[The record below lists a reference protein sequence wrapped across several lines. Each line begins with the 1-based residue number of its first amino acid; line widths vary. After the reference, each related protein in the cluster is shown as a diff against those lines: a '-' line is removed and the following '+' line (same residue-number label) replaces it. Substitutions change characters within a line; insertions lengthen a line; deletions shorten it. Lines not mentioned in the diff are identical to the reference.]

1 MSEATPSVPEPT
13 VSGTLRRRTV
23 RRVLVVL
30 AVGLLLGALGGVV
43 WEWVWTPPTGA
54 AYEGRWM
61 PDAQGVT
68 HVVDSTGWF
77 VVIGLTYGI
86 LYGTFTTR
94 YAKGLEIAT
103 MLSVLAGSLLA
114 AWATLRVGAWLG
126 PDDASV
132 LAKTMGDLEPL
143 VLDLTLGSGGAGW
156 WPDAFGS
163 PAVLAPAVGAMMSV
177 MAMYLCTDAAGS
189 RRRRRSSAGE
199 RRRGRA

>member
-1 MSEATPSVPEPT
+1 VPEPSAP
-13 VSGTLRRRTV
+13 VAVRRRML

-30 AVGLLLGALGGVV
+30 AVGLLLGAVGGVV

-54 AYEGRWM
+54 AYKGRWM
-61 PDAQGVT
+61 PDAQGIT
-68 HVVDSTGWF
+68 HVADSTGWF

-103 MLSVLAGSLLA
+103 MLGVLAGSLLA

-132 LAKTMGDLEPL
+132 LARTMGDLEPL
-143 VLDLTLGSGGAGW
+143 VLDLTLGSSGAGW
-156 WPDAFGS
+156 WPAVFGS
-163 PAVLAPAVGAMMSV
+163 PVVLAPAVGAMMSV
-177 MAMYLCTDAAGS
+177 VAMYLCTDATGSS
-189 RRRRRSSAGE
+189 RRRRRSLAGE